1 MNRVLA
7 AAGVG
12 LVRDRAGAARGTN
25 WAWIRVGWPWQIF
38 APQQLFLSPTL
49 SPSTNVSRSK
59 PLLPKQSG
67 IEGNCAVLQNVAL
80 IEEEGEG
87 KEEGRGRFWRFL
99 LPLLFLFLA
108 VALNVS
114 RSVRPSVAVTDGF
127 VEADTVH
134 SRQFPRSAA
143 VPSGSG
149 RVSGTNAFRSQF
161 SLPSPLLE

>member
-1 MNRVLA
+1 M
-7 AAGVG
+7 
-12 LVRDRAGAARGTN
+12 VRDGAGAARGTN

-59 PLLPKQSG
+59 PLLPKRSG

-87 KEEGRGRFWRFL
+87 KEGWRGRFWRFL

-108 VALNVS
+108 LALNVS
-114 RSVRPSVAVTDGF
+114 RFVRLSVAVTDGRLRR
-127 VEADTVH
+127 
-134 SRQFPRSAA
+134 SRYCPFPTISSLCCCCSIRLRS
-143 VPSGSG
+143 
-149 RVSGTNAFRSQF
+149 RVRDQCIQEPIF
-161 SLPSPLLE
+161 SSFPLLE